1 MAHKNK
7 EQRKLLKQVK
17 KMKKGDEMK
26 LHGYDIICFDKEFY
40 LIISADG
47 ILEKHYN
54 EIKGWINDGGKLD

>member
-1 MAHKNK
+1 
-7 EQRKLLKQVK
+7 
-17 KMKKGDEMK
+17 MKKGDEMK